1 MNILFVCT
9 GNVCRSPMADGFLNR
24 WASDRGLPVRA
35 RSTGTNAF
43 AGRPAT
49 WDARRIMDELGT
61 PIDELRTERTAAE
74 HVRWADLIIGMAY
87 EHVRDTVRDFPEAQ
101 GRTLTLKELL
111 EVLPKLPEVD
121 DPRAWAA
128 EAVRLAGEMPGLDD
142 TDVEDPFGERRQAY
156 ERVSSEIH
164 DLVEELVDGLAERL
178 PREAK

>member
-9 GNVCRSPMADGFLNR
+9 GNVCRSPMAEGFVNR
-24 WASDRGLPVRA
+24 RAAEGGLPLQA

-49 WDARRIMDELGT
+49 WDARRIMTELET
-61 PIDELRTERTAAE
+61 PIDELRTARTNAE
-74 HVRWADLIIGMAY
+74 HVRWADLIVGLSY
-87 EHVRDTVRDFPEAQ
+87 EHVRDTIREFPEAE

-111 EVLPKLPEVD
+111 EVLPKLPRID

-128 EAVRLAGEMPGLDD
+128 EATRLAAEMPPLGD

-156 ERVSSEIH
+156 QRVASEIRE
-164 DLVEELVDGLAERL
+164 LTEELLEGLEEKL
-178 PREAK
+178 SETSS